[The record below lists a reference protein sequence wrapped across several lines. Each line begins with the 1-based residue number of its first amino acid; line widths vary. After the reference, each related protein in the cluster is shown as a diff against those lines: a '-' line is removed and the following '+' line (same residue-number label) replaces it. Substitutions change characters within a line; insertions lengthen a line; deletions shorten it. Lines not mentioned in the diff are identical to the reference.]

1 MKNILLFLTICFM
14 FANAQGIDSSKN
26 LEKIPQNKIQRT
38 INVGR
43 DTLSKENWL
52 EVEKNETTK
61 ICIDKQ
67 VLAWETT
74 LNSKIYNDSCL
85 VVQTPTLIGV
95 DTIKVHFPDEEKFHN
110 INLAVGM
117 KYLDFK
123 SEEVL
128 LGFNELRENEINLQ
142 WFCMTKKGSVPCG
155 LPPNED
161 PERLASVTGS
171 YLVDK
176 YPITNCEIVQG
187 MWDSLGTKNS
197 MRNKEIKM
205 IAEKWINRKKRSIR
219 NENCITRDTAAN
231 SITLFQAM
239 KYANARSL
247 RENLKPVYIFSR
259 TNEKKPRILS
269 KGKYAIRDYDFL
281 KFESEGELIFTIQ
294 VSIDESSDGYRLPYY
309 DEWMMLA
316 RGGDK
321 KYKAIWGNEYVLK
334 YARFDSKIGFYDSE
348 PVGQL
353 LPNGYGLYDM
363 FGLVE
368 EHVLFESSNPFKE
381 LDNTPSC
388 FKGRDIKHDWTRA
401 TYGSI
406 GANFYTVK
414 KGGFRLIRNIGNNV
428 KWSEVKSDK
437 E

>member
-1 MKNILLFLTICFM
+1 
-14 FANAQGIDSSKN
+14 
-26 LEKIPQNKIQRT
+26 
-38 INVGR
+38 
-43 DTLSKENWL
+43 
-52 EVEKNETTK
+52 
-61 ICIDKQ
+61 
-67 VLAWETT
+67 
-74 LNSKIYNDSCL
+74 
-85 VVQTPTLIGV
+85 
-95 DTIKVHFPDEEKFHN
+95 
-110 INLAVGM
+110 
-117 KYLDFK
+117 
-123 SEEVL
+123 
-128 LGFNELRENEINLQ
+128 
-142 WFCMTKKGSVPCG
+142 
-155 LPPNED
+155 
-161 PERLASVTGS
+161 
-171 YLVDK
+171 
-176 YPITNCEIVQG
+176 
-187 MWDSLGTKNS
+187 
-197 MRNKEIKM
+197 
-205 IAEKWINRKKRSIR
+205 
-219 NENCITRDTAAN
+219 
-231 SITLFQAM
+231 M

-259 TNEKKPRILS
+259 TNEKNPRILS

-321 KYKAIWGNEYVLK
+321 KYEGTWGNDDIFK
-334 YARFDSKIGFYDSE
+334 YARFNSKIGFYDSE

-428 KWSEVKSDK
+428 KWSNDK
-437 E
+437 VQKRKQK